1 MSAGS
6 RTDIDSKWNDPTTY
20 DGSYPPD
27 WDARR
32 KSVYRRDDWTCTN
45 CGTKSGPHTGRKGV
59 PLHAHHE
66 HPLSQGGSNH
76 LSNLTT
82 LCESCHNLEHDHD
95 ITAEMDRYTWLGRVK
110 AWFRQLVRYLAGAVV
125 CLVLHLGIAMALSG
139 TVSIEPIERYRW
151 LLTGGYCV
159 SLLGLTYSRPRTV
172 SIVFGLSGGLSLAL
186 VYVLPSLSNSPTNFA
201 VFAGLFW
208 LPAALAGGWALS
220 RQ

>member
-1 MSAGS
+1 MY
-6 RTDIDSKWNDPTTY
+6 N
-20 DGSYPPD
+20 GSYPPD

-45 CGTKSGPHTGRKGV
+45 CGTKSGPHAGRKGV

-82 LCESCHNLEHDHD
+82 LCESCHNQEHDHD
-95 ITAEMDRYTWLGRVK
+95 ITAEMDRYTWLSRVK
-110 AWFRQLVRYLAGAVV
+110 AWFRRLGRYLAGAVV

-139 TVSIEPIERYRW
+139 TVSTIEPIERYRW

-159 SLLGLTYSRPRTV
+159 LLLGLTYSRPRTV

-186 VYVLPSLSNSPTNFA
+186 VYALPSLSNSLTN
-201 VFAGLFW
+201 VGIFAGLFW

-220 RQ
+220 QR